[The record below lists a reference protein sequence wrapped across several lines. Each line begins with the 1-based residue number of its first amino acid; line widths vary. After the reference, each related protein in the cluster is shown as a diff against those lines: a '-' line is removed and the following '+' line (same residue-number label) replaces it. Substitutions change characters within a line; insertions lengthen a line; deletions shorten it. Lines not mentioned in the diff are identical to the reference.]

1 MKKILSLL
9 LLSVITLSGCSWQK
23 SPDATPA
30 STAQADQQYFKL
42 ETLTADSKITSP
54 LVISGQAKG
63 TMFFEGS
70 FPVSIEDS
78 TGKNLGTDIARAE
91 GDWMTENMV
100 PFKATINFK
109 TSSTKTGFVIL
120 ENDNPSDLPENKHS
134 VKFPIS
140 FK

>member
-30 STAQADQQYFKL
+30 STAQVDQEYFKL

-78 TGKNLGTDIARAE
+78 NGKNLGTEIAKAE
-91 GDWMTENMV
+91 GEWMTEKMV

-109 TSSTKTGFVIL
+109 TPSTKTGFVVL
-120 ENDNPSDLPENKHS
+120 KNDNPSGLPENEHS
-134 VKFPIS
+134 VKFSIS